1 MSLTTSCLPTER
13 SSFWLLQPQ
22 ARQNLN
28 LGSNSR
34 RTLAPGPGLILPIF
48 AARR

>member
-1 MSLTTSCLPTER
+1 MSLTTSCLPTEH
-13 SSFWLLQPQ
+13 SSFLTASAQ
-22 ARQNLN
+22 ARHKLN

-34 RTLAPGPGLILPIF
+34 RTLAPGPGLVLPIF